1 MLYQYDELSLLLVC
15 LCDDETE
22 SSPFSREALIFLFD
36 PSHVICAELISHSNL
51 TNINRLA

>member
-22 SSPFSREALIFLFD
+22 SSPFSRVALIILFD
-36 PSHVICAELISHSNL
+36 PLHVICAELISHSIL
-51 TNINRLA
+51 TNIYKLA